1 MTQFTAKTVLVTG
14 ASRGIGLLTAQ
25 TLAARGHH
33 VFAGMRDISGRNR
46 DAAQALQK
54 SAAEAGQ
61 SLRVVEL
68 DVTSQHDC
76 TRVAAEIELERPL
89 DVLVN
94 NAGIMPV
101 GVTEAFSLDQVRACF
116 DVNMFGLATM
126 SQAAL
131 PAMRKRREGL
141 LINISSSAGRLALP
155 YFGVYCASKW
165 AMEAYSESLN
175 YELAP
180 FNIQSVLV
188 EPSGHATDLVST
200 SPSPDRNVTLD
211 SYGPHAAGRD
221 KMLGMFQALF
231 AEGLSGNDAQNVA
244 DRIVA
249 LVEMTGERP
258 LRTQVGDDMGVTA
271 INEATAPI
279 QSGLIQQLSGV
290 YAVEETHE
298 DA

>member
-1 MTQFTAKTVLVTG
+1 MTQFTARTVLVTG

-46 DAAQALQK
+46 DAARALQK
-54 SAAEAGQ
+54 STADAGH
-61 SLRVVEL
+61 SLRIVEL
-68 DVTSQHDC
+68 DVTSEHDC

-116 DVNMFGLATM
+116 DVNMFGLARM

-165 AMEAYSESLN
+165 AMEAWSESLN

-180 FNIQSVLV
+180 FNIQSILV

-200 SPSPDRNVTLD
+200 APSPDKTVTLQ
-211 SYGPHAAGRD
+211 SYGPHAAGRE
-221 KMLGMFQALF
+221 KMLGMFRDLF
-231 AEGLSGNDAQNVA
+231 EQGHAGNNAQNVA
-244 DRIVA
+244 DRIVE
-249 LVEMTGERP
+249 LVEMPGQRP
-258 LRTQVGDDMGVTA
+258 LRTQVGDDMGVSA

-279 QSGLIQQLSGV
+279 QSGLIEQLSGV
-290 YAVEETHE
+290 YAVDEAFEE
-298 DA
+298 A

>member
-1 MTQFTAKTVLVTG
+1 MTHPETKTVLVTG

-33 VFAGMRDISGRNR
+33 AFAGMRNISGRNR
-46 DAAQALQK
+46 EVAQALQK
-54 SAAEAGQ
+54 SAMEAGHA
-61 SLRVVEL
+61 LRVVEL
-68 DVTSQHDC
+68 DVTSEHDC

-101 GVTEAFSLDQVRACF
+101 GVTEAFTLEKMRACF

-141 LINISSSAGRLALP
+141 LINISSSAGRLAIP
-155 YFGVYCASKW
+155 YFGLYCASKW
-165 AMEAYSESLN
+165 AMEAWSESLN
-175 YELAP
+175 YELVP

-200 SPSPDRNVTLD
+200 APSPDKAATLD
-211 SYGPHAAGRD
+211 SYGPYAAGRE
-221 KMLGMFQALF
+221 KLLGMFQDMF
-231 AEGLSGNDAQNVA
+231 AQGHPENDAQNVA
-244 DRIVA
+244 DRIA
-249 LVEMTGERP
+249 ELVEMPGDRP

-271 INEATAPI
+271 INEATAPV
-279 QSGLIQQLSGV
+279 QSGLIEQLSGV
-290 YAVEETHE
+290 YAVNTEHE
-298 DA
+298 HA

>member
-1 MTQFTAKTVLVTG
+1 MTQLTAKAVLVTG

-54 SAAEAGQ
+54 SAADAGQ

-68 DVTSQHDC
+68 DVTSEQDC
-76 TRVAAEIELERPL
+76 TRVVAEIELERPL
-89 DVLVN
+89 DVVVN

-101 GVTEAFSLDQVRACF
+101 GVTEAFSLEKVRACF

-141 LINISSSAGRLALP
+141 LINISSAAGRLALP

-200 SPSPDRNVTLD
+200 APSPDKSITLG
-211 SYGPHAAGRD
+211 SYGPHAAGRE
-221 KMLGMFQALF
+221 KMLGMFHDLF
-231 AEGLSGNDAQNVA
+231 AEGHSGNDARNVS
-244 DRIVA
+244 DRIVE
-249 LVEMTGERP
+249 LVEMPGERP

-271 INEATAPI
+271 INEATAPV
-279 QSGLIQQLSGV
+279 QAGLIEQLSGV
-290 YAVEETHE
+290 YAVEPERE

>member
-1 MTQFTAKTVLVTG
+1 MTQPTAKTVLVTG
-14 ASRGIGLLTAQ
+14 ASRGIGLLTAR
-25 TLAARGHH
+25 TLAACGHH

-46 DAAQALQK
+46 EAAQALQK
-54 SAAEAGQ
+54 SAAGAGY

-68 DVTSQHDC
+68 DVTSEHDC
-76 TRVAAEIELERPL
+76 TRVAAEIELERSL

-101 GVTEAFSLDQVRACF
+101 GVTEAFSLEKMRACF
-116 DVNMFGLATM
+116 DVNMFGLAMM

-141 LINISSSAGRLALP
+141 LINISSSAGRLAIP

-165 AMEAYSESLN
+165 AMEAWSESLN

-180 FNIQSVLV
+180 FNIQSVLI
-188 EPSGHATDLVST
+188 EPSGHATDLVNT
-200 SPSPDRNVTLD
+200 APSPDRSGTLD
-211 SYGPHAAGRD
+211 SYGPHAAGRE
-221 KMLGMFQALF
+221 KMLGMFLDLF
-231 AEGLSGNDAQNVA
+231 EQGHAGNDARNVA
-244 DRIVA
+244 DRIIE

-258 LRTQVGDDMGVTA
+258 LRTQVGDDMGVAA

-279 QSGLIQQLSGV
+279 QSGLIEQLSDV
-290 YAVEETHE
+290 YAVAPGHE

>member
-1 MTQFTAKTVLVTG
+1 MTQFTARTVLVTG

-46 DAAQALQK
+46 EAARALQT
-54 SAAEAGQ
+54 SAAAAGHA
-61 SLRVVEL
+61 LRVVEL
-68 DVTSQHDC
+68 DVTSEHDC

-101 GVTEAFSLDQVRACF
+101 GVTEAFSLEKMRACF
-116 DVNMFGLATM
+116 DVNMFGLAMM

-141 LINISSSAGRLALP
+141 LINISSSAGRLAIP

-165 AMEAYSESLN
+165 AMEAWSESLN

-200 SPSPDRNVTLD
+200 APSPDKSATLV
-211 SYGPHAAGRD
+211 SYGQHAAGGD
-221 KMLGMFQALF
+221 KMLGMFHDLF
-231 AEGLSGNDAQNVA
+231 AEGLAGNDAQNVA
-244 DRIVA
+244 DRIVK
-249 LVEMTGERP
+249 LVEMPGERP
-258 LRTQVGDDMGVTA
+258 LRTQVGDEMGVTA

-279 QSGLIQQLSGV
+279 QSDLIRQLSGV
-290 YAVEETHE
+290 YAVKEVYEE
-298 DA
+298 A